1 MGGMPAQSIP
11 QLPQKKYLAKQ
22 VTCLG
27 IIDPNNFL
35 GSRIISN
42 WLLAPP
48 GHWQHVGYERHD
60 DVVEN
65 RFELQRH
72 HRVRMRI
79 VGGGD
84 PETLVS
90 WLQEK

>member
-1 MGGMPAQSIP
+1 MAQ
-11 QLPQKKYLAKQ
+11 
-22 VTCLG
+22 
-27 IIDPNNFL
+27 
-35 GSRIISN
+35 
-42 WLLAPP
+42 
-48 GHWQHVGYERHD
+48 QHDGYERLD

-72 HRVRMRI
+72 HRVSMRI